1 MPKPISNEKR
11 DTIVKHMQ
19 AGESKQDIAKWL
31 LICERTVT
39 RVYNKYLQTGTY
51 KPEPLN
57 CGRKP
62 KVTNQTMQ
70 AIVEKIKQQPDITLN
85 ELIEAFDLKISQ
97 AALCKRLKKL
107 GLTFKKRHSIQVN
120 KNETTS

>member
-11 DTIVKHMQ
+11 NAIVKHIQ

-31 LICERTVT
+31 SICTRTAT
-39 RVYNKYLQTGTY
+39 RVYNKYLQTGTC

-62 KVTNQTMQ
+62 KVTNQTMT
-70 AIVEKIKQQPDITLN
+70 AIVEKIKQQPNITLN
-85 ELIEAFDLKISQ
+85 ELIEEFDLKISQ

-107 GLTFKKRHSIQVN
+107 DLTFKKRHSIQAN
-120 KNETTS
+120 KNEPR